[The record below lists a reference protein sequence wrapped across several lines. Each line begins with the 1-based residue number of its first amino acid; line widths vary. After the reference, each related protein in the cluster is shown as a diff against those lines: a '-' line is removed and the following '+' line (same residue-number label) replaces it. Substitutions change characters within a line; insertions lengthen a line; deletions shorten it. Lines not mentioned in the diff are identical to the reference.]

1 MYVEHTLY
9 IGRNGNVYHNIY
21 NDKSE
26 EPTNK
31 KVTLTAEW
39 VVTSFFGVII
49 IIIYSLHYDAIF
61 NIGNSNA
68 ITTSLATYT
77 TITTL

>member
-49 IIIYSLHYDAIF
+49 VLLFIHYIMMLFSILEIRMLSLLH
-61 NIGNSNA
+61 
-68 ITTSLATYT
+68 
-77 TITTL
+77 

>member
-21 NDKSE
+21 MIKVKNQQTRKS
-26 EPTNK
+26 PSQQ
-31 KVTLTAEW
+31 EW

-77 TITTL
+77 TTL